1 MEKYIPDIY
10 VKSIYYI
17 DYEKL
22 KERGI
27 KCILFDLDNTLAPLS
42 LKKPNKKIK
51 ELFIKLKKMGF
62 KTIIF
67 SNSGKSRLK
76 PFKEELEVDCA
87 FNCKKPM
94 RKKFDVILK
103 EYKYTVSEI
112 VIIGDNII
120 TDILGG
126 NKVGITTILVNPISN
141 KEALTTHIIRKYEKI
156 IMRKLAKRELFYRGK
171 YYE

>member
-17 DYEKL
+17 DYDKL

-27 KCILFDLDNTLAPLS
+27 KCILFDLDNTVAPLS
-42 LKKPNKKIK
+42 IKKPNKKIK
-51 ELFIKLKKMGF
+51 DLFVKLKNMGF
-62 KTIIF
+62 KVIIF
-67 SNSGKSRLK
+67 SNSGKLRLK

-87 FNCKKPM
+87 FSCKKPM
-94 RKKFDVILK
+94 RKKFDIILR
-103 EYKYTVSEI
+103 EYKYGISEVVI
-112 VIIGDNII
+112 VGDNIV
-120 TDILGG
+120 TDVLGG

-141 KEALTTHIIRKYEKI
+141 KERPISKISRLCERKK
-156 IMRKLAKRELFYRGK
+156 MRKLAKHELFFRGK

>member
-141 KEALTTHIIRKYEKI
+141 KEALTTRIIRKYEKI
-156 IMRKLAKRELFYRGK
+156 IMRKLSKRELFYRGK

>member
-1 MEKYIPDIY
+1 MEKYMPDIY

-17 DYEKL
+17 DYDKL

-27 KCILFDLDNTLAPLS
+27 KCLLFDLDNTVAPLS

-51 ELFIKLKKMGF
+51 ELFQKLKKMGY
-62 KTIIF
+62 KLIIF
-67 SNSGKSRLK
+67 SNSGKIRLK

-94 RKKFDVILK
+94 KKKFNLILN
-103 EYKYTVSEI
+103 EYHFSISE
-112 VIIGDNII
+112 VAIIGDNIV

-126 NKVGITTILVNPISN
+126 NKIGITTILVNPISN
-141 KEALTTHIIRKYEKI
+141 KDKLFAKPLRIYEKKI
-156 IMRKLAKRELFYRGK
+156 IKSLTKKELFFRGK

>member
-1 MEKYIPDIY
+1 MEKFIPDIY

-27 KCILFDLDNTLAPLS
+27 KCILFDLDNTIAPLS
-42 LKKPNKKIK
+42 IKKPNKKIK
-51 ELFIKLKKMGF
+51 DHFMKLKNMGF
-62 KTIIF
+62 KIIIF
-67 SNSGKSRLK
+67 SNSGKVRLK

-87 FNCKKPM
+87 FSCKKPM
-94 RKKFDVILK
+94 RKKFDLILK
-103 EYKYTVSEI
+103 EYKYNISEVVI
-112 VIIGDNII
+112 VGDNII

-141 KEALTTHIIRKYEKI
+141 KEKTTTRICRIYEKKI
-156 IMRKLAKRELFYRGK
+156 ITKLAQKELFYRGK

>member
-17 DYEKL
+17 DYDKL

-27 KCILFDLDNTLAPLS
+27 KCILFDLDNTVAPLS
-42 LKKPNKKIK
+42 IKKPNKKIK
-51 ELFIKLKKMGF
+51 DLFIKLKGMGF
-62 KTIIF
+62 KLIIF

-87 FNCKKPM
+87 FSCKKPM
-94 RKKFDVILK
+94 RKKFDVILRD
-103 EYKYTVSEI
+103 YKYGISEVAI
-112 VIIGDNII
+112 VGDNIV
-120 TDILGG
+120 TDVLGG
-126 NKVGITTILVNPISN
+126 NKVGITSILVNPISN
-141 KEALTTHIIRKYEKI
+141 KEKVPAKVSRLYERK
-156 IMRKLAKRELFYRGK
+156 IMRKLSKRELFFRGK

>member
-27 KCILFDLDNTLAPLS
+27 KCILFDLDNTIAPIS

-51 ELFIKLKKMGF
+51 DLFQKLKKMGF
-62 KTIIF
+62 KLIIF
-67 SNSGKSRLK
+67 SNSGKMRLK

-87 FNCKKPM
+87 FSCKKPM

-103 EYKYTVSEI
+103 EYRFSISEVVI
-112 VIIGDNII
+112 VGDNIV
-120 TDILGG
+120 TDVLGG

-141 KEALTTHIIRKYEKI
+141 KERLCTKPLRIYEKRI
-156 IMRKLAKRELFYRGK
+156 IKLLAKKELFFRGK

>member
-1 MEKYIPDIY
+1 MEKYIPDVY

-27 KCILFDLDNTLAPLS
+27 KCILFDLDNTIAPLS
-42 LKKPNKKIK
+42 IKKPNKKIK
-51 ELFIKLKKMGF
+51 DLFMKLKNMGF
-62 KTIIF
+62 KIIIF
-67 SNSGKSRLK
+67 SNNGKSRLK
-76 PFKEELEVDCA
+76 PFKEDLEVDCA
-87 FNCKKPM
+87 FSCKKPM
-94 RKKFDVILK
+94 IKKFEVILK
-103 EYKYTVSEI
+103 EYKFAVSEV
-112 VIIGDNII
+112 VIIGDNIV

-141 KEALTTHIIRKYEKI
+141 KETFPAKITRLYERKI
-156 IMRKLAKRELFYRGK
+156 ISLLSKRELFFRGK

>member
-10 VKSIYYI
+10 IKSIYYI

-27 KCILFDLDNTLAPLS
+27 KCILFDLDNTIAPIS
-42 LKKPNKKIK
+42 IKKPNKKIK
-51 ELFIKLKKMGF
+51 DLFIKLKNMGF
-62 KTIIF
+62 KIIIF
-67 SNSGKSRLK
+67 SNNGKTRIK

-87 FNCKKPM
+87 FRCKKPR

-103 EYKYTVSEI
+103 DYKYNISEI
-112 VIIGDNII
+112 VIIGDNIV

-141 KEALTTHIIRKYEKI
+141 KELPHAKISRLYERHIMK
-156 IMRKLAKRELFYRGK
+156 KLSKRDLFFRGK

>member
-17 DYEKL
+17 DYDKL

-27 KCILFDLDNTLAPLS
+27 KCILFDLDNTVAPLS
-42 LKKPNKKIK
+42 IKKPNKKIK
-51 ELFIKLKKMGF
+51 DLFVKLKNMGF
-62 KTIIF
+62 KVIIF
-67 SNSGKSRLK
+67 SNSGKLRLK

-87 FNCKKPM
+87 FSCKKPM
-94 RKKFDVILK
+94 RRKFDIILR
-103 EYKYTVSEI
+103 EYKYGISEVVI
-112 VIIGDNII
+112 VGDNIV
-120 TDILGG
+120 TDVLGG

-141 KEALTTHIIRKYEKI
+141 KERPISKISRLCERKK
-156 IMRKLAKRELFYRGK
+156 MRKLAKHELFFRGK

>member
-1 MEKYIPDIY
+1 MEKYIPDAY
-10 VKSIYYI
+10 LKSIYYI

-22 KERGI
+22 KSRGI

-51 ELFIKLKKMGF
+51 ELFMKLKNMGF
-62 KTIIF
+62 KLIIF
-67 SNSGKSRLK
+67 SNSGKTRLK

-87 FNCKKPM
+87 FSCKKPM
-94 RKKFDVILK
+94 IKKYELILK
-103 EYKYTVSEI
+103 EYKYTVSEV
-112 VIIGDNII
+112 VIIGDNLV

-141 KEALTTHIIRKYEKI
+141 KDTASGKISRLYEKMI
-156 IMRKLAKRELFYRGK
+156 IKKLSKKELFFRGK

>member
-1 MEKYIPDIY
+1 MEKYIPDLY

-27 KCILFDLDNTLAPLS
+27 KCILFDLDNTVAPKS
-42 LKKPNKKIK
+42 IKKPNKKIK
-51 ELFIKLKKMGF
+51 DLFIKLKSMGF
-62 KTIIF
+62 KFIIF
-67 SNSGKSRLK
+67 SNSGKTRLK

-87 FNCKKPM
+87 FSCKKPM
-94 RKKFDVILK
+94 RKKFDVILR
-103 EYKYTVSEI
+103 EYKYGISEVVI
-112 VIIGDNII
+112 VGDNIV
-120 TDILGG
+120 TDVLGG

-141 KEALTTHIIRKYEKI
+141 KERPQAKASRLYEKHIIK
-156 IMRKLAKRELFYRGK
+156 KLSKNELFFRGK

>member
-10 VKSIYYI
+10 IKSVYKI
-17 DYEKL
+17 DYDKL

-42 LKKPNKKIK
+42 MKRPGKKIK
-51 ELFIKLKKMGF
+51 DLFNKLKSMGF
-62 KTIIF
+62 KIIIF
-67 SNSGKSRLK
+67 SNSGKKRLK
-76 PFKEELEVDCA
+76 PFKSELEVDCA
-87 FNCKKPM
+87 YSCRKPS
-94 RKKFDVILK
+94 RTKFDIILK
-103 EYKYTVSEI
+103 DYKFSVSEV

-126 NKVGITTILVNPISN
+126 NKVGITTVLVNPISS
-141 KEALTTHIIRKYEKI
+141 KDRIITKFVRLYEKYI
-156 IMRKLAKRELFYRGK
+156 IAKLSDKGYFLKGK

>member
-1 MEKYIPDIY
+1 MEKYIPDAYI
-10 VKSIYYI
+10 KSIHYI

-27 KCILFDLDNTLAPLS
+27 KCILFDLDNTIAPLS
-42 LKKPNKKIK
+42 IKKPTKKIK
-51 ELFIKLKKMGF
+51 ELFAKLKAMGF
-62 KTIIF
+62 KIIIF

-87 FNCKKPM
+87 FSCKKPM
-94 RKKFDVILK
+94 RKKFDLIIK
-103 EYKYTVSEI
+103 EYKYNISEI
-112 VIIGDNII
+112 IIIGDNII

-126 NKVGITTILVNPISN
+126 NKVGITTVLVNPISN
-141 KEALTTHIIRKYEKI
+141 KEKWTTRISRIYEKRI
-156 IMRKLAKRELFYRGK
+156 INKLAQKELFYRGK

>member
-1 MEKYIPDIY
+1 MEYYIPDLY
-10 VKSIYYI
+10 VKSIYYV

-22 KERGI
+22 KQRGI

-51 ELFIKLKKMGF
+51 DHFSKLKNMGF
-62 KTIIF
+62 KVIIF
-67 SNSGKSRLK
+67 SNSNKKRIK
-76 PFKEELEVDCA
+76 PFKDELEVDCA

-94 RKKFDVILK
+94 KKKFNLILK
-103 EYKYTVSEI
+103 EFKYKESEV

-120 TDILGG
+120 TDVLGG
-126 NKVGITTILVNPISN
+126 NKVGITTILINPIST
-141 KEALTTHIIRKYEKI
+141 KERKITKVLRIYEKYIIRKLSK
-156 IMRKLAKRELFYRGK
+156 KELFYRGK